1 MQQLKTGNN
10 GNKEYFGERIEY
22 HRFKRMQYKRMK
34 LLLDKKIFNIKN
46 GYVYVLDKIG
56 NGYSQYGIT
65 GNAWSKKQNVYYY
78 VDDSEFKHENAESR
92 MLKDDEIKFDN
103 SWYLFKRAIEEWD
116 LMQISKYY
124 DIFIVNGPAGYLAS
138 RIEMKD
144 NTIVNVETFIW
155 YDNGWYD

>member
-1 MQQLKTGNN
+1 
-10 GNKEYFGERIEY
+10 
-22 HRFKRMQYKRMK
+22 MK